1 MRLSFRHIV
10 PVVVLLAILPAQASA
25 QTVTGLPVLN
35 SRIATGVTLAGEVGF
50 PDSDYGEG
58 TAYGVRA
65 SLGLG
70 AFGFGVV
77 LSSWDPEV
85 AGADS
90 RIAIG
95 GSLNYKLLGGPLT
108 PLSVTLQAGAESA
121 SDPQADQV
129 HVPIGIGFAL
139 TIPNPTL
146 AIRPWLA
153 PRLDVVNYNYS
164 GSGGDETE
172 SNFGISGGIEFGLI
186 GGLGFGVAYD
196 RVFASDDFKPSVWS
210 VGLNYTIKIPGL

>member
-1 MRLSFRHIV
+1 MRSSFRSIV
-10 PVVVLLAILPAQASA
+10 ALAVLLAASPIAGTA

-35 SRIATGVTLAGEVGF
+35 SRVATGLTLAGEVGF
-50 PDSDYGEG
+50 PDSDYGDG

-70 AFGFGVV
+70 AFGFGAV

-90 RIAIG
+90 RVAIG
-95 GSLNYKLLGGPLT
+95 GSVNYKLLGGPLI
-108 PLSVTLQAGAESA
+108 PLSITLQGGVEAAN
-121 SDPQADQV
+121 DADVDQL
-129 HVPIGIGFAL
+129 HFPIGVGVAL
-139 TIPNPTL
+139 TIPNPAL

-153 PRLDVVNYNYS
+153 PRLDITHL
-164 GSGGDETE
+164 SGGMTDQTE
-172 SNFGISGGIEFGLI
+172 SKFGLSGGIEFGLL

-196 RVFASDDFKPSVWS
+196 RVFAGDGFDPSVWS